1 MTLKKLRQASLICLV
16 TLFMILPG
24 AVGAQSGIE
33 LPETATLS
41 DDTWTV
47 SINYPEGWV
56 STSTEDGLFLADTQD
71 ALDKTVE
78 GGGNIAIDS
87 TGIIVFSPAIASL
100 LELPDDAAA
109 DDALTAFL
117 DILGL
122 QSPSGEVYSGDPAVS
137 FNLYESQDDG
147 TVDFGSP
154 LFEMSTVD
162 AFAFEREDTFIF
174 VFVISNSDVFELT
187 EAMWDSLTLTAADAT
202 ATDEAATSDGEFIH
216 LVEDNGREFAI
227 SATLPEG
234 WVSSIDEE
242 TGTIILASSEAA
254 MAVAMGESDELE
266 RGDTALIVVLPTG
279 LRALDINP
287 ADSADL
293 VFTAYAATLGIEAY
307 PAFVEGFEVFTANG
321 WLGGENLPGGQAL
334 LYAFGFPAG
343 VVTVMVQ
350 EVNGSSNPDTNT
362 VLQSIRYD
370 LPS

>member
-1 MTLKKLRQASLICLV
+1 MNLKQFRQAGLICLV
-16 TLFMILPG
+16 ALFMILPG
-24 AVGAQSGIE
+24 AVGAQIDVE

-47 SINYPEGWV
+47 SINHPEGWV

-71 ALDKTVE
+71 ALDKTVA

-187 EAMWDSLTLTAADAT
+187 EAMWDTLTLTPADA
-202 ATDEAATSDGEFIH
+202 APTDETVASEGEFIH
-216 LVEDNGREFAI
+216 LVEDDGREFAF

-234 WVSSIDEE
+234 WVSSVDEE

-254 MAVAMGESDELE
+254 LAVASGDGDELE
-266 RGDTALIVVLPTG
+266 RGDTALVVVLPSG

-307 PAFVEGFEVFTANG
+307 PSLVEGFEIFTANG
-321 WLGGENLPGGQAL
+321 WLGGDNLPTGEAM

-343 VVTVMVQ
+343 VVTVLVQ
-350 EVNGSSNPDTNT
+350 EVNGSSNPDTRS
-362 VLQSIRYD
+362 VLESIRYD
-370 LPS
+370 LPV